1 MAQQTEVERKFR
13 VRKELLPHLPAG
25 SQLAQGYL
33 SLKPVVRVRTVH
45 APDGAEK
52 AYLTIK
58 GQGLTDRAE
67 FEYEIP
73 FDEATALLELA
84 QASVV
89 RKTRYRFPVEGA
101 ANLNWELDVFEGDND
116 GLIIAEVELPAADHD
131 FPRPAWI
138 ADDVSHDS
146 AYQNVQLAQ
155 HPFSSWKQRG

>member
-13 VRKELLPHLPAG
+13 VRQELLPSLPAG

-33 SLKPVVRVRTVH
+33 SLQPVVRVRTVH
-45 APDGAEK
+45 APDGTET

-58 GQGLTDRAE
+58 GKGLTDRAE

-84 QASVV
+84 QATIV

-101 ANLNWELDVFEGDND
+101 PDLHWELDVFEGDNQ
-116 GLIIAEVELPAADHD
+116 GLVIAEVELPAANHD
-131 FPRPAWI
+131 FPRPDWI

-146 AYQNVQLAQ
+146 AYQNVKLAQ
-155 HPFSSWKQRG
+155 HPFCSWQK